1 MNRRAW
7 MYGAVGL
14 AASALGALS
23 AWWLYRPAKVA
34 QAGGQGHAF
43 WDASLQTPDGQSLA
57 MTGFRGRPLL
67 VNFWATWCP
76 PCIEELPLLDAFHQ
90 AHRERGW
97 QLLGIAIDQ
106 PSAVRS
112 WLQRSPLSFP
122 VALGGLEGSQMSQT
136 LGNVSGG
143 LPFSVLFSG
152 SGEVLERKLG
162 QLSADDLKRWA
173 ARL

>member
-1 MNRRAW
+1 MKRRSWFYAAAAL
-7 MYGAVGL
+7 GAGT
-14 AASALGALS
+14 LGALS
-23 AWWLYRPAKVA
+23 AWRLHRPGGAVA
-34 QAGGQGHAF
+34 PTDDPF
-43 WDASLQTPDGQSLA
+43 WGASLQTPDGRSLA
-57 MTGFRGRPLL
+57 LASLYGKPLL

-76 PCIEELPLLDAFHQ
+76 PCVEELPLLEAFYQ
-90 AHRERGW
+90 AHRSRGW

-122 VALGGLEGSQMSQT
+122 IVLGGLEGSQMSQQ
-136 LGNVSGG
+136 LGNATGG
-143 LPFSVLFSG
+143 LPFSLLFSQ

-162 QLSADDLKRWA
+162 QLSNVDLQAWA